1 MRKTIRSIFLF
12 LWFVT
17 FSFSQEN
24 LSREEVYTL
33 RSAISTAIARNPLVK
48 SAQFK
53 VEKADK
59 DVKKAVLQKY
69 TPKMD
74 FYFYTGLVP
83 EARGNIFF
91 SPDKQTDLD
100 KLGPFYRFDLQLI
113 QPLFTFGRTTT
124 AIQAAKEALH
134 IEESEQDHVLQS
146 LSFEVAKAYWGLLSA
161 QKAVSL
167 AENTMDSYEELLSEI
182 RARIEDETSEV
193 DDLDLLEAQSF
204 YIDVEQIRQES
215 IEYKTMARKTFNT
228 LLDFD
233 LDEKVKAS
241 DEPLLEFSLDEGQ
254 LDRILEIAQHLRP
267 EIRSMQSGLRA
278 LQAKTDLAKKQRYPV
293 LFLAAGL
300 RYAYAGHRE
309 DQTNPFVVDNFN
321 YRDFGAMLGL
331 RWDPNIFVHNVEV
344 QKNFAEYSSA
354 LEKMRQL
361 KAHINL
367 EVSQAFAEARRNDA
381 LWKAAKS
388 SLKAARTWLRTSL
401 DNWELGIGE
410 AYRLLRAYQA
420 YYRLRKTEIDR
431 EYKLNV
437 SIAKL
442 AYTLGDMK
450 LFLKWTANGRV
461 DLNS

>member
-1 MRKTIRSIFLF
+1 MRKTISSIFLF
-12 LWFVT
+12 FLLIT
-17 FSFSQEN
+17 FTLSQET

-33 RSAISTAIARNPLVK
+33 SSAISTAIARNPIVK

-74 FYFYTGLVP
+74 FNFYTGLVS
-83 EARGNIFF
+83 EARGDIFY

-100 KLGPFYRFDLQLI
+100 RLGPFYRVDLQLI

-124 AIQAAKEALH
+124 AIKAAKEALH
-134 IEESEQDHVLQS
+134 IEESQQDHVLQS

-161 QKAVSL
+161 QKSVSL

-182 RARIEDETSEV
+182 RDRIEDETSEV

-215 IEYKTMARKTFNT
+215 IEYKSMATKTFNT

-233 LDEKVKAS
+233 LDERVKAS
-241 DEPLLEFSLDEGQ
+241 DEPPLEFSLDEGQ
-254 LDRILEIAQHLRP
+254 LDRILEIAQNLRP
-267 EIRSMQSGLRA
+267 ELRSMQSGLRA

-300 RYAYAGHRE
+300 RFAYAGHRD
-309 DQTNPFVVDNFN
+309 DQSNPFVVDNFN
-321 YRDFGAMLGL
+321 YRDIGAMLGL
-331 RWDPNIFVHNVEV
+331 SWDPNIFVHNVEV
-344 QKNFAEYSSA
+344 QKNFAEYNSA

-361 KAHINL
+361 KAHISL

-381 LWKAAKS
+381 LLKAAKS
-388 SLKAARTWLRTSL
+388 SLEAARTWLRTSI

-420 YYRLRKTEIDR
+420 YYRLRKTEIER
-431 EYKLNV
+431 EYILNV

-450 LFLKWTANGRV
+450 LFLKWAESGKV
-461 DLNS
+461 DLTT